1 MQRATLQRRGDELRP
16 RGPSQKPLASATSA
30 NHGPL
35 GRIREPQVPFVT
47 AIERVCKIW

>member
-16 RGPSQKPLASATSA
+16 RGPSQKPLASA

-35 GRIREPQVPFVT
+35 GRIRVPQVPFVT
-47 AIERVCKIW
+47 TIERVCKIW